1 MEALYYLVKPVDAD
15 KISICMERI
24 LARYNEQERQRVIL
38 AEAEEYA
45 DGKPVSRVTLWLQPE
60 DIVYVEAFSHNTTLY
75 TKEKCYLVREGISVW
90 RERLAGEVFCS
101 CHRSYLVNLFH
112 VARLEREAV
121 VLDDGRRV
129 PLSRRS
135 YREVNQAFICFY
147 SKMKKDC
154 GSRCTTMI

>member
-60 DIVYVEAFSHNTTLY
+60 DIVYVEAFSHNTALY

-90 RERLAGEVFCS
+90 RERLAGGGVLLLPPLLSGQSVPCGALREGS
-101 CHRSYLVNLFH
+101 GRS
-112 VARLEREAV
+112 
-121 VLDDGRRV
+121 G
-129 PLSRRS
+129 
-135 YREVNQAFICFY
+135 
-147 SKMKKDC
+147 
-154 GSRCTTMI
+154 